1 MNPSCFIAH
10 FCADCQETER
20 TTRVW
25 RVEIALV
32 KNAIV
37 PIWNRNADIV
47 VFFSFSVIP
56 PQILQN
62 LGRWHLLMS
71 YFESFQMKPCRQFN
85 FKQPDCKIWESF
97 PKFNSVSFHP
107 VSNRT
112 QGRRGEWVGERLCT
126 RMVNLSL
133 MNPAVRQAQA
143 ADYEVAGGGA
153 SYS

>member
-1 MNPSCFIAH
+1 MEPECRYCRLIVAFGHSSPNFAE
-10 FCADCQETER
+10 FGEM
-20 TTRVW
+20 
-25 RVEIALV
+25 AL
-32 KNAIV
+32 I
-37 PIWNRNADIV
+37 D
-47 VFFSFSVIP
+47 
-56 PQILQN
+56 
-62 LGRWHLLMS
+62 S

-133 MNPAVRQAQA
+133 MNPAVR
-143 ADYEVAGGGA
+143 
-153 SYS
+153 